1 VTGVP
6 ALFGVII
13 SNGQKDMPMDYRAVA
28 KFSNDELSSA
38 ITAGLRERGILPD
51 PDYSEPWF
59 LCYSHSEA
67 DVAETLT
74 AYEDVVRE
82 VTR

>member
-1 VTGVP
+1 LP
-6 ALFGVII
+6 L
-13 SNGQKDMPMDYRAVA
+13 DYRAVA

-51 PDYSEPWF
+51 PDYPEPWF
-59 LCYSHSEA
+59 MCYSHSEQ

-74 AYEDVVRE
+74 AYEAVVRE
-82 VTR
+82 VTK